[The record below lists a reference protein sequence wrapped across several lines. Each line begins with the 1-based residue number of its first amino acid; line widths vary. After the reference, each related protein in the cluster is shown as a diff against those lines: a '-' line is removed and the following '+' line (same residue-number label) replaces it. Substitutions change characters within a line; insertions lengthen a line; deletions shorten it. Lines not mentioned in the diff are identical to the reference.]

1 MNEEEKKEVKEE
13 IKSEFLEKEKSDKVK
28 AKWLNYLSMTTILF
42 SLCATLS
49 SFNGGGYSG
58 QAMSSQIKASDQWAF
73 FQSKSIKE
81 YLYEIQMDNLQTQLL
96 TMQPGIVYDS
106 TKKHLDTY
114 EKSVAKYIKEK
125 EQISTAAKGL
135 EATRDDA
142 QKHGKP
148 FGLAV
153 VFLQVSI
160 LLSAIAALIKNKIIW
175 YISMAPGLVGVIY
188 FINGFLLFF

>member
-1 MNEEEKKEVKEE
+1 MNEDEKKEVKEE

-49 SFNGGGYSG
+49 AFNGGNYGGKS
-58 QAMSSQIKASDQWAF
+58 MSSQIRASDQWAF

-81 YLYEIQMDNLQTQLL
+81 YLYEIQIDNLKTQLL
-96 TMQPGIVYDS
+96 TMQPGMVYDS
-106 TKKHLDTY
+106 TEKHLNNY
-114 EKSVAKYIKEK
+114 EKSVAKYKTEK
-125 EQISTAAKGL
+125 EQISVVAKGL

>member
-1 MNEEEKKEVKEE
+1 
-13 IKSEFLEKEKSDKVK
+13 
-28 AKWLNYLSMTTILF
+28 LN
-42 SLCATLS
+42 
-49 SFNGGGYSG
+49 N
-58 QAMSSQIKASDQWAF
+58 
-73 FQSKSIKE
+73 
-81 YLYEIQMDNLQTQLL
+81 
-96 TMQPGIVYDS
+96 
-106 TKKHLDTY
+106 Y
-114 EKSVAKYIKEK
+114 EKSVAKYKTEK
-125 EQISTAAKGL
+125 EQISVVAKGL